1 MFSAFTALPHSL
13 DFKGQLLEQHI
24 AIGRDQWHLLKAYD
38 IILET
43 HDALVGTKV
52 ASSARTAAT
61 ANAIDDSI
69 QCQAVAIDHSAL
81 VGALIKIS
89 QHLDELRHARC
100 EASQARHLTSSQDK
114 ASNCFGQLDKHP
126 SVCIIGL
133 QTLTALFARQQ
144 RMILREERY
153 GHRIE
158 ANN

>member
-100 EASQARHLTSSQDK
+100 EASQA
-114 ASNCFGQLDKHP
+114 
-126 SVCIIGL
+126 
-133 QTLTALFARQQ
+133 
-144 RMILREERY
+144 
-153 GHRIE
+153 
-158 ANN
+158 